1 MTDREQQMEDAKKRL
16 VNAAMHS
23 PIDGQKLAI
32 NAYLNGILQ
41 SARVSA
47 LYEYLKA
54 GPDFDHDAQ
63 RRDEYMDQL
72 IVVELDKIST
82 TLEDMIRQAPRIQV
96 AGHA

>member
-1 MTDREQQMEDAKKRL
+1 VTDREQQLEDAKKRL

-23 PIDGQKLAI
+23 TIDPSRLAI

-54 GPDFDHDAQ
+54 GPDFDHDAEK
-63 RRDEYMDQL
+63 RDEYMDQL

-82 TLEDMIRQAPRIQV
+82 TLEDMIRNSPRIQV